1 MKNGWS
7 RWIAVAAVAALL
19 TLPALAVVKKVDPI
33 APELRSELIHT
44 DPPLQPTASPA
55 FVEDPHA
62 EDPRP
67 EDPGDE
73 GDGRDGPRIELPER
87 HDDLLED
94 LRIERDGRPNDDGSP
109 RLKDLSPG
117 PRRR

>member
-1 MKNGWS
+1 MKNRWS
-7 RWIAVAAVAALL
+7 RWIAVATVVAAAALL
-19 TLPALAVVKKVDPI
+19 TLPTLAVVEKVDPI

-44 DPPLQPTASPA
+44 DPPLQPTNAPGII
-55 FVEDPHA
+55 EDPHA

-67 EDPGDE
+67 EEPGD
-73 GDGRDGPRIELPER
+73 DYNGPRLEMPER
-87 HDDLLED
+87 HDNFLEE

-109 RLKDLSPG
+109 RLKDVEPG